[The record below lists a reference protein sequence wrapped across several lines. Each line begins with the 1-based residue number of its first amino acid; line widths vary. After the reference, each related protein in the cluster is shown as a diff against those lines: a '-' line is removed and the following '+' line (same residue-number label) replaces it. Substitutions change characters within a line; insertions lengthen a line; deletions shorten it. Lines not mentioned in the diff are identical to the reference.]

1 MVQTQNDVKTQT
13 GKGATKKLLPPRRR
27 GEEKLKSERVQE
39 MLKSMPGWQR
49 VSRKQ
54 AVTRKLDFPDA
65 EAALSFGS
73 YVMKMARSHKRR
85 VSLTYDATR
94 LTLTVHGTGRV
105 GLTKDTLLFAARL
118 G

>member
-1 MVQTQNDVKTQT
+1 MVKTQNDVKTQPGT
-13 GKGATKKLLPPRRR
+13 GTTRKLLPPRRR

-54 AVTRKLDFPDA
+54 AVVRRLDFPDA
-65 EAALSFGS
+65 EAALA
-73 YVMKMARSHKRR
+73 YAEYAMKMARSHKRR
-85 VSLTYDATR
+85 LSITYDAAR
-94 LTLTVHGTGRV
+94 LSLTVYGTGRV